1 MSSAHGP
8 PTRRR
13 GKMTASMQ
21 AGKDTPQKTQTAQ
34 TAILRR
40 QVKWTTDR
48 LRPALE
54 LSPKLTV
61 VQAPKAGN

>member
-40 QVKWTTDR
+40 QVDYR